1 MKKSLLGLSVI
12 MLLMLS
18 GCGNNGAKSNTE
30 STDKSSKIES
40 TVKSTSTEK
49 TTTSTTKE
57 KKVERDAQKELSE
70 DEVKNRVVA
79 YFSAKQENNDEV
91 KFSDAMQGG
100 WRELDGKTVL
110 NGFIDINNNPTWT
123 IRVLKSGEVT
133 AEKSSAS
140 KLENQEE
147 SLTFNVFDVT
157 DEQLQKLNEK
167 NTRAEKL
174 SDDEI
179 NKRLI
184 AWYSD
189 GNTIKP
195 VKAGQIAVYPES
207 KVGWVDVAGTKV
219 FTTTIYVSAE
229 EMWNVEVIGNGNVYA
244 VRYNSSYQPGSIF
257 QDGASGFNIFDVTDE
272 QLKKVDEANS
282 NNSLSAENISQT
294 ELAQRLIVLL
304 NKKVFPDSSIESFE
318 DNGYINLNSAEYGI
332 TYENVFYRD
341 GIKHQP
347 QTKFTVKSNGDVAI
361 SSMQSGETV
370 YANIFNDVLGNEW
383 QNVRDNITEPPE
395 GIKEG

>member
-1 MKKSLLGLSVI
+1 MKKSLVGLSAI
-12 MLLMLS
+12 MLLLLS
-18 GCGNNGAKSNTE
+18 GCRSNDSKNNAE

-40 TVKSTSTEK
+40 SVKSSEQSTSSSSSKEK
-49 TTTSTTKE
+49 T
-57 KKVERDAQKELSE
+57 ERDAQKELSE
-70 DEVKNRVVA
+70 EEVKNRVVA
-79 YFSAKQENNDEV
+79 YFLDKQGNNGDV
-91 KFSDAMQGG
+91 KFSDAAQST
-100 WRELDGKTVL
+100 WRELKGETVFP
-110 NGFIDINNNPTWT
+110 GFIDVNGNPTWN
-123 IRVLKSGEVT
+123 IHVLKNGEVT

-147 SLTFNVFDVT
+147 SLTFNIFDVT
-157 DEQLQKLNEK
+157 DEQLKKLNEK

-195 VKAGQIAVYPES
+195 VKAGQISVYPES

-229 EMWNVEVIGNGNVYA
+229 EMWNVEVTGNGNVYA
-244 VRYNSSYQPGSIF
+244 VRYSSSYEPGSIF
-257 QDGASGFNIFDVTDE
+257 QEGTSGFNIFDITDE
-272 QLKKVDEANS
+272 QLKKVDEAKTS
-282 NNSLSAENISQT
+282 NSLNAENIDQT

-304 NKKVFPDSSIESFE
+304 KKKVFPDSSIQNFE
-318 DNGYINLNSAEYGI
+318 ENGYINLNSEHGI
-332 TYENVFYRD
+332 TYENVFYRE
-341 GIKHQP
+341 GIKHQM
-347 QTKFTVKSNGDVAI
+347 QNVFTVKSNGDVAI
-361 SSMQSGETV
+361 TTLQSGETV
-370 YANIFNDVLGNEW
+370 YANIFNDVSGNEW

-395 GIKEG
+395 DVEEG